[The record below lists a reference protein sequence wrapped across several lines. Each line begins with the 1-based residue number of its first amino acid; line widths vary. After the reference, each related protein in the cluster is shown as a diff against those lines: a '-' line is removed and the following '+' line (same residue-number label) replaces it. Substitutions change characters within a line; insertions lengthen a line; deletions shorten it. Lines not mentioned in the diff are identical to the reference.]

1 MDSSPCASAAFL
13 IFSEGLKVQ
22 TLIRSFDFRYVL
34 FLQNKHFDQCITSVA
49 DRESLQ
55 PSFPLLQSL
64 SISEIWVW
72 SQLTA
77 ERVLRALVY
86 DA

>member
-1 MDSSPCASAAFL
+1 MDSSPCASAAFV
-13 IFSEGLKVQ
+13 IFSDGAKVQ

-34 FLQNKHFDQCITSVA
+34 FLQNKHFDQSITSVA

-64 SISEIWVW
+64 SISEIWDW
-72 SQLTA
+72 SELTA
-77 ERVLRALVY
+77 ERVLRSIV
-86 DA
+86 